1 MHTDDDPVRNHLL
14 STAVILQRA
23 IAELRVQVGEEAHAM
38 TNAALRA
45 GSMARTTT
53 TLSLAG
59 AMMISFDLIAPNG
72 EIFNLGCMEF
82 DVTPPTIN

>member
-1 MHTDDDPVRNHLL
+1 
-14 STAVILQRA
+14 
-23 IAELRVQVGEEAHAM
+23 M

-72 EIFNLGCMEF
+72 EIFNLGCVEF
-82 DVTPPTIN
+82 DATPPTIN